1 MASHASTGSGPRVS
15 FNVPGYFNTSLATPT
30 RTLMGNASSPDSKQ
44 TLNEPSTSTA
54 ASHANSPD
62 PRKNAKGFLKV
73 GKKMV
78 TIYVGDDVEPFTV
91 HHDLITATS
100 DFFSKALND
109 EFKERNGELR
119 LPDHQ
124 TDHFAAYI
132 QWLYEGRVEAEAGT
146 AYRTFLQLTVL
157 GTYLRDR
164 HFRNAV
170 MSAMCHQM
178 TIRKSWP
185 GGLGNLAYKE
195 LPASSP
201 FRKFC
206 VDVWACGSSAWW
218 FDGNR
223 KQEMLSIATPE
234 FWFDIVADLVRH
246 PEKRGQRPWLMYPCQ
261 YHEHVEGEAKCP

>member
-1 MASHASTGSGPRVS
+1 
-15 FNVPGYFNTSLATPT
+15 
-30 RTLMGNASSPDSKQ
+30 MGNASSPDSKQ